1 MKRMN
6 MFLRW
11 MVRKGP
17 VDLGLWD
24 FIKPCE
30 LLIPLDVH
38 VGKVSRSLGLLDR
51 KANDF
56 KSVLELTQKLK
67 EFDPDDPIK
76 YDFVLFG
83 AGVNSD

>member
-1 MKRMN
+1 M
-6 MFLRW
+6 
-11 MVRKGP
+11 
-17 VDLGLWD
+17 
-24 FIKPCE
+24 
-30 LLIPLDVH
+30 
-38 VGKVSRSLGLLDR
+38 GKVSRSLGLLDR

-76 YDFVLFG
+76 YDFALFG